1 LIDDLFLISMSKASL
16 CMPGPTPTHQKR
28 VAMHMETPRSR
39 LAEHLITYLETQVLE
54 AVREEF
60 SDALRRV
67 FGDTEEYQI
76 LSTLFR
82 EGRPMSLAR
91 IARACGFTK
100 KATTIYRW
108 RGRAYM
114 GRARRAV
121 EWLCNHEIITR
132 EGSGPTMT
140 FTLNS
145 RNPTVEI
152 LRRLFEEGRRA

>member
-1 LIDDLFLISMSKASL
+1 
-16 CMPGPTPTHQKR
+16 
-28 VAMHMETPRSR
+28 
-39 LAEHLITYLETQVLE
+39 
-54 AVREEF
+54 
-60 SDALRRV
+60 V
-67 FGDTEEYQI
+67 FGDTEEYKI

-91 IARACGFTK
+91 MARACGFTK

-121 EWLCNHEIITR
+121 EWLCRHGIIAR
-132 EGSGPTMT
+132 EGSGPTMS

-152 LRRLFEEGRRA
+152 LRRLFEEGR